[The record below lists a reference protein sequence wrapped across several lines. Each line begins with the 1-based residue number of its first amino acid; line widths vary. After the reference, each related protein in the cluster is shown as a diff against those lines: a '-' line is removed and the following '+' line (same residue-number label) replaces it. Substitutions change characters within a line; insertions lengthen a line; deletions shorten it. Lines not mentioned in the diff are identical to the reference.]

1 MAQAAALGKRRS
13 SPSGTIRRVLLVVY
27 GNKSMA
33 IGMVMVLVILALTF
47 FPSAFTSYDPLAL
60 DPANRLK
67 PGFWAANGAPGHWL
81 GTDQVGRDMWA
92 RLVYSFRVSVPIGF
106 LAVTVAMTIGLTV
119 SLLSV
124 TAGGLLDTI
133 LMRLTDVQMAFPG
146 IVLIILILSVFKANP
161 VVISLVFSFA
171 MWPQFARLTRGYAV
185 SVITTDY
192 VLASRIMGGSTV
204 HVILMHLVRNIV
216 PQLVALFL
224 IDIGAVIVGEGGISF
239 LGLGMPPPTP
249 SFGLII
255 ADGKTVMDLA
265 PWVTILPGMFIMF
278 IVYAVNLLGDSM
290 QQFIDPLMRK

>member
-1 MAQAAALGKRRS
+1 MAQAADLGKRW
-13 SPSGTIRRVLLVVY
+13 SPPTGTLGRVLVAVY

-33 IGMVMVLVILALTF
+33 IGVALVLIILALTL
-47 FPSAFTSYDPLAL
+47 FPSAFTSHDPLAV

-67 PGFWAANGAPGHWL
+67 PGFWASNGASDHWL

-106 LAVTVAMTIGLTV
+106 AAVAIAMIIGLTV

-124 TAGGLLDTI
+124 TAGGLVETV

-146 IVLIILILSVFKANP
+146 IVLIILLLSAFKANP
-161 VVISLVFSFA
+161 VVLTLVFAFGL
-171 MWPQFARLTRGYAV
+171 WPQFARLTRGYAV

-192 VLASRIMGGSTV
+192 VLASRIMGGGTI
-204 HVILMHLVRNIV
+204 HVILGHLVRNIV

-224 IDIGAVIVGEGGISF
+224 IDVGAVIVGEGAVSF

-249 SFGLII
+249 SFGLITS
-255 ADGKTVMDLA
+255 DGKTAMDLA
-265 PWVTILPGMFIMF
+265 PWVTIMPGMCIMF
-278 IVYAVNLLGDSM
+278 IVYTVNMLGDSA
-290 QQFIDPLMRK
+290 QRLIDPLMRR